1 MFAGL
6 TRKSLAG
13 AIAIGVIAGALI
25 YVVDRRLDQSFGK
38 LEIGIAFKPPGA
50 NVGTPKASTTT
61 TEVSSLVTSAVVAST
76 TTTST
81 TTTIPELPSN
91 VESSWRNEV
100 MNLTNAERG
109 KKGLEELASCANLH
123 IAAQNHAAAMFEQGF
138 YDHENPFT
146 GDDPGSRG
154 ETAGYGT
161 YVGENIAMGQQTP
174 REVVRAWMNST
185 GHRENILGGYDH
197 IGIGIVR
204 GGSGRFGPGEWFF
217 WVQNFGMSGD
227 C

>member
-6 TRKSLAG
+6 SRKSIAG
-13 AIAIGVIAGALI
+13 AIAIGVLVGGVL
-25 YVVDRRLDQSFGK
+25 YVADGQLNENFAKV
-38 LEIGIAFKPPGA
+38 EIGIAFTQSGA
-50 NVGTPKASTTT
+50 NSSIPTAVMTTIEVESTVAESPTT
-61 TEVSSLVTSAVVAST
+61 SETT
-76 TTTST
+76 TTTS
-81 TTTIPELPSN
+81 IVELPTN
-91 VESSWRNEV
+91 VDSSWRNEV

-109 KKGLEELASCANLH
+109 KQGLGELKSYANLH
-123 IAAQNHAAAMFEQGF
+123 IAAQNHATAMFEQGF

-154 ETAGYGT
+154 EEAGYGT

-174 REVVRAWMNST
+174 REVVRAWMNSK
-185 GHRENILGGYDH
+185 GHRENILGSYDH

>member
-1 MFAGL
+1 VFSEFG
-6 TRKSLAG
+6 RKSLVS
-13 AIAIGVIAGALI
+13 AIAVGVIAGALI
-25 YVVDRRLDQSFGK
+25 YVVDRRLDQNFGK

-50 NVGTPKASTTT
+50 GVSTSIMSTTT
-61 TEVSSLVTSAVVAST
+61 TEVSSLVTSAVVDST

-91 VESSWRNEV
+91 VDSSWRNEV
-100 MNLTNAERG
+100 MSLTNTQRQ
-109 KKGLEELASCANLH
+109 KQGLEEFASCVNLH
-123 IAAQNHAAAMFEQGF
+123 KAAQDHAVAMFEQGF
-138 YDHENPFT
+138 YAHDNPFT

-154 ETAGYGT
+154 EKAGYGT
-161 YVGENIAMGQQTP
+161 YVGENIAMGQQSP

-185 GHRENILGGYDH
+185 GHRENILGNYDH

-204 GGSGRFGPGEWFF
+204 GGSGKYGPGEWFF